1 MFRRLVTWCLTWRKT
16 TIAVTAL
23 AFVAAM
29 ASFSL
34 VQKQFFPTANRP
46 ELIVDLRLAQGA
58 SYRRDR
64 RRGEEARAV
73 ARREPRRRLY
83 TSYIGAGSPRFYLP
97 TVPELTNANFGQV
110 IVMTKDLDARERVVA
125 ALDTLFKD
133 GFEAVRARVQR
144 LQNGPP
150 VAYPVMFRVLGEDPQ
165 QVRAVAEQVRQVFK
179 ADPDTRD
186 VNFDWN
192 ELAKSV
198 RLDVDQ
204 AKARALGVEL
214 PAARATRCRP
224 SCRA

>member
-1 MFRRLVTWCLTWRKT
+1 MAGART
-16 TIAVTAL
+16 TT
-23 AFVAAM
+23 
-29 ASFSL
+29 SPST
-34 VQKQFFPTANRP
+34 P
-46 ELIVDLRLAQGA
+46 
-58 SYRRDR
+58 SY
-64 RRGEEARAV
+64 V
-73 ARREPRRRLY
+73 
-83 TSYIGAGSPRFYLP
+83 GAGTPRFYLP

-125 ALDTLFKD
+125 ELDTAVQASD
-133 GFEAVRARVQR
+133 FEAVRARVQR

-198 RLDVDQ
+198 RLEVDQ
-204 AKARALGVEL
+204 DKARALGVDSQLLEQHAADPPVGRDRDAVPRGHRDDRRGGPRGGGRAAERRGPGGDQPAHRQ
-214 PAARATRCRP
+214 PAAWSRWPSSPRCTSSSRSRSCGGATR
-224 SCRA
+224 SC